1 VRYVRSQWWSDDGEL
16 LAMLGDALGTARD
29 VPHAFIRA
37 GKAVYRPPDLDAE
50 LAALIY
56 DSECERVDHTARE
69 LARTRADTAAL
80 RALTFASSGLTI
92 ELEVTDGGLLGQV
105 VPPEPA
111 LVEVQVQD
119 GTASQFAADSLGCFT
134 VQPVPRVPFR
144 LRCRIGTRVDVLTS
158 WLSL

>member
-1 VRYVRSQWWSDDGEL
+1 VRYVRSQWWTDDSEL
-16 LAMLGDALGTARD
+16 LARLRDALGTARD
-29 VPHAFIRA
+29 VPHAFIQA

-56 DSECERVDHTARE
+56 DSECERVGDSARE
-69 LARTRADTAAL
+69 PALTRADTAAL

-105 VPPEPA
+105 VPPGPA

-119 GTASQFAADSLGCFT
+119 GTTSEFVADALGCFT
-134 VQPVPRVPFR
+134 VDPVPRLPFR
-144 LRCRIGTRVDVLTS
+144 LRCRIGPHVDVLTS